1 MKESYDLLIVG
12 VGGQGNILFSKIL
25 GEVFLNEGYDV
36 KVSEVHGMAQRGGS
50 VVTFVRA
57 GEKVYSPLVDK
68 ARADYIIAFE
78 KLEALRWLEYLKK
91 DGMVIYSDYEIPPIS
106 VISGKSRYPDVD
118 SILKD
123 IGVRHYKIEI
133 SSLLMELK
141 NPRVQNTIMLGFF
154 SKLTGIEEQ
163 VWKRAIENNI
173 RAKLLDI
180 NLRAFEMG
188 RDIELKEEELKV

>member
-1 MKESYDLLIVG
+1 MKESFDILIVG

-25 GEVFLNEGYDV
+25 GEAFLNEGYDV

-68 ARADYIIAFE
+68 AQADYIIAFE

-91 DGMVIYSDYEIPPIS
+91 DGIVIYSDYEIPPMS

-154 SKLTGIEEQ
+154 SKLTGIEKQ
-163 VWKRAIENNI
+163 VWKKAIENNI

>member
-1 MKESYDLLIVG
+1 MKENYDLLIVG

-68 ARADYIIAFE
+68 AQADYIIAFE

-91 DGMVIYSDYEIPPIS
+91 DGIVIYSDYEIPPMS

-123 IGVRHYKIEI
+123 IGVRHYKIET

-154 SKLTGIEEQ
+154 SKLTGI
-163 VWKRAIENNI
+163 
-173 RAKLLDI
+173 
-180 NLRAFEMG
+180 
-188 RDIELKEEELKV
+188 

>member
-1 MKESYDLLIVG
+1 MKESFDILIVG

-25 GEVFLNEGYDV
+25 GEAFLNEGYDV

-68 ARADYIIAFE
+68 AQADYIIAFE

-91 DGMVIYSDYEIPPIS
+91 DGIVIYSDYEIPPMS

-154 SKLTGIEEQ
+154 SKVTGIEKQ
-163 VWKRAIENNI
+163 VWERAIENNI

>member
-1 MKESYDLLIVG
+1 MKESFDILIVG

-25 GEVFLNEGYDV
+25 GEAFLNEGYDV

-68 ARADYIIAFE
+68 AQADYIIAFE

-91 DGMVIYSDYEIPPIS
+91 DGIVIYSDYEIPPMS

>member
-25 GEVFLNEGYDV
+25 GEAFLNEGYDV

-68 ARADYIIAFE
+68 ARANYIIAFE

-91 DGMVIYSDYEIPPIS
+91 DGIVIYSDYEIPPIS

-123 IGVRHYKIEI
+123 IGVKHYKIEI
-133 SSLLMELK
+133 SSLLMKLK

-154 SKLTGIEEQ
+154 SKLIGIEEQ
-163 VWKRAIENNI
+163 IWKRAIENNI

>member
-68 ARADYIIAFE
+68 AQADYIIAFE

-106 VISGKSRYPDVD
+106 VIGGKSRYPDVD

>member
-1 MKESYDLLIVG
+1 MKESFDILIVG

-25 GEVFLNEGYDV
+25 GEAFLNEGYDV

-68 ARADYIIAFE
+68 AQADYIIAFE

-91 DGMVIYSDYEIPPIS
+91 DGIVIYSDYEIPPMS

-154 SKLTGIEEQ
+154 SKLTGIEKQ
-163 VWKRAIENNI
+163 VWERAIENNI